1 MTDQTPATPP
11 VPDMTRLQK
20 LRDKL
25 RARQGKAG
33 YEKNCETLAAEIARL
48 EGKAGD

>member
-1 MTDQTPATPP
+1 MTTPQ
-11 VPDMTRLQK
+11 PDTTRLQK

-33 YEKNCETLAAEIARL
+33 YEKNCEALVSEIARL
-48 EGKAGD
+48 EGKST

>member
-1 MTDQTPATPP
+1 MTDQIPTIPQ
-11 VPDMTRLQK
+11 PDTTRLQK

-33 YEKNCETLAAEIARL
+33 YEKNCEALALEIARL
-48 EGKAGD
+48 EGKLT